1 MYKLNAAGSVKRIK
15 SRIWHFFQ
23 VYANRIY
30 KLEAKHSLEC
40 SLRNQTDITYI
51 YRLIFYF
58 EELQA

>member
-1 MYKLNAAGSVKRIK
+1 MLQEVWKGLKAESGI
-15 SRIWHFFQ
+15 FFQ